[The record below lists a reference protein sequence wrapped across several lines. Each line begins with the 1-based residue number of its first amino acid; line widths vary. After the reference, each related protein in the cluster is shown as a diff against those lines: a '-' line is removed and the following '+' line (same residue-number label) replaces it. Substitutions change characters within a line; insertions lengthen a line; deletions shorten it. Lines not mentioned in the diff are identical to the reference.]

1 MDLNLIPTYVKMMA
15 PNLAL
20 QNTNMNLWGPM
31 RFEDLQTSL
40 CSKKTAGGNNS
51 ALGIRNASLEL

>member
-1 MDLNLIPTYVKMMA
+1 MGFDFMTKYANTMVIDLI
-15 PNLAL
+15 L

-31 RFEDLQTSL
+31 RFEDLQMNH

-51 ALGIRNASLEL
+51 ALGIRSASLGL